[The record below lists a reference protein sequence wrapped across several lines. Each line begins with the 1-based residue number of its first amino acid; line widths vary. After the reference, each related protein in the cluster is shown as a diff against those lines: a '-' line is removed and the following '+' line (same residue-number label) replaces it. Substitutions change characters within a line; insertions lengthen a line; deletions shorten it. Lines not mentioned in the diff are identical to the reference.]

1 MIFRRMLIVAAA
13 LLCLTRSAQAGDA
26 AAFENSV
33 ASLLKSSLASP
44 PRPNELSFLIG
55 IGEAYCQMKQ
65 ARGGGPLDVTEALG
79 ALHQAHPDL
88 RAVSTDDASFQA
100 AAASEAGKLLCP

>member
-1 MIFRRMLIVAAA
+1 MIFRPLIGAAA
-13 LLCLTRSAQAGDA
+13 LSCLTHAAQAGDA

-33 ASLLKSSLASP
+33 ASLLKSSLSSP

-55 IGEAYCQMKQ
+55 VGEAYCQMKQ
-65 ARGGGPLDVTEALG
+65 ARSGGPLEVTEALD
-79 ALHQAHPDL
+79 ALRQAHPDL